1 MNRSTK
7 FGNYIIDEVIGR
19 GGMAIVYKAV
29 DQRTNETVAIK
40 VLYEHWTAQASGVSR
55 FWREAEIALKLNHP
69 NIAAINEYGE
79 IDGKAYIAMPYMTG
93 GSLADYFRNP
103 TRVSLAITLNWL
115 KQIAAG
121 MDYAHQNGVVHRD
134 LKLAN
139 ILLDDNQ
146 NALLSDFGIAYL
158 SNATRLTMSGQLTGT
173 PLYMSPEQARG
184 VSDIDYRSDLYS
196 FAVMAYL
203 MITGFHPFTGED
215 ALAILNKHLSVT
227 PPNPSAIHPNLPPA
241 LDAVILRAL
250 SKDRENRYTSAAE
263 FVEAIEATVDKQSIA
278 HQTLINIDAPNP
290 IAPSDTLILGPTE
303 VSEEPPRRR
312 RGWLMIAGLLLP
324 LAAVLFGAYIV
335 FKDNGNT
342 ALAQGESAAS
352 TRVVSEFTETALA
365 ISLLA
370 TDTPTATLTDTAT
383 ATPTSTDT
391 PTSTPT
397 STDTPTS
404 TPTST
409 DTPTA
414 TSTSTDT
421 PTATPTSTDTPT
433 ATSTPSLTPTNTPT
447 ATSTDTPTPTLTLTA
462 TSTPTATPVPL
473 PPYTAEVGED
483 EADLH
488 VSPSATSRITV
499 SLRPGTL
506 LELTD
511 VSADNNWLQASTRTG
526 ARFTGWM
533 RRDDIDAEFF
543 ADIIDPEGGVI
554 RVLPGNQYPSIVTL
568 EEGTRILLVGRT
580 NDNQWFEA
588 RMIPETLEATPTATA
603 DETLIEEVEEPI
615 VQGWIHR
622 SEVEVGYNS
631 LMLKI
636 TWVFGAA
643 VPTNTPS
650 AMIDNSGQQNNPP
663 VNNNPPSN
671 NGNSP
676 AQPTS
681 APGQP
686 TNPPAPTNPPP
697 TNPPPPTVT
706 PNNCGILVLLGCS

>member
-1 MNRSTK
+1 
-7 FGNYIIDEVIGR
+7 
-19 GGMAIVYKAV
+19 
-29 DQRTNETVAIK
+29 
-40 VLYEHWTAQASGVSR
+40 
-55 FWREAEIALKLNHP
+55 
-69 NIAAINEYGE
+69 
-79 IDGKAYIAMPYMTG
+79 
-93 GSLADYFRNP
+93 
-103 TRVSLAITLNWL
+103 
-115 KQIAAG
+115 
-121 MDYAHQNGVVHRD
+121 
-134 LKLAN
+134 
-139 ILLDDNQ
+139 
-146 NALLSDFGIAYL
+146 
-158 SNATRLTMSGQLTGT
+158 MSGQLTGT

-196 FAVMAYL
+196 LAVMAYL
-203 MITGFHPFTGED
+203 MTTGFHPFTGED

-227 PPNPSAIHPNLPPA
+227 PPNPSAIHPNLPTA
-241 LDAVILRAL
+241 LDTVILRAL
-250 SKDRENRYTSAAE
+250 SKDRDNRYTSAAE
-263 FVEAIEATVDKQSIA
+263 FVEAIEATVDKQSVG

-290 IAPSDTLILGPTE
+290 VAVSETLILGPTE
-303 VSEEPPRRR
+303 VSGEPPRRR

-324 LAAVLFGAYIV
+324 LAAILFGAYIA

-342 ALAQGESAAS
+342 ALAQGEAAAS

-370 TDTPTATLTDTAT
+370 SETPTATLTDTAT

-391 PTSTPT
+391 PTTTSTDTPTAT

-409 DTPTA
+409 NTPTP
-414 TSTSTDT
+414 TLT
-421 PTATPTSTDTPT
+421 PSLTPTDTPT
-433 ATSTPSLTPTNTPT
+433 ATSTP
-447 ATSTDTPTPTLTLTA
+447 TDTPTPTLTLTA

-473 PPYTAEVGED
+473 PSYIAEVGED
-483 EADLH
+483 DANLH
-488 VSPSATSRITV
+488 ISPSATSRITV

-511 VSADNNWLQASTRTG
+511 VSADNNWLMASTRTG
-526 ARFTGWM
+526 ARFSGWM

-543 ADIIDPEGGVI
+543 ADIIDPEGGDI

-568 EEGTRILLVGRT
+568 EDGTRILLVGRT

-588 RMIPETLEATPTATA
+588 RMIPETLEETPTPTA
-603 DETLIEEVEEPI
+603 DETLIEDIEEPV

-643 VPTNTPS
+643 APTHTPS

-663 VNNNPPSN
+663 PAQGNNPPSN
-671 NGNSP
+671 NSNPP

-686 TNPPAPTNPPP
+686 TNPPQPTDPPAPTNPPP
-697 TNPPPPTVT
+697 TPTE
-706 PNNCGILVLLGCS
+706 NCNLILILLGCG